1 MQTGTDSSFCLLH
14 YKGAQ
19 KWGKEAQCL
28 LRYDMLHSSYIFRIA
43 KIMQHSVILVLV
55 DINISEASVW
65 VSIIEMAKILA
76 RNHREE
82 ISSVRKMPGGKYYL
96 HRAENYRNITVCK
109 FLDRCPVWQLLRFK
123 FHPQPDLQKHRSV
136 IQDRCDLVEILDDK
150 LQLPELLLNLHR
162 NNRSGN
168 W

>member
-1 MQTGTDSSFCLLH
+1 M
-14 YKGAQ
+14 KGCRARAR
-19 KWGKEAQCL
+19 K
-28 LRYDMLHSSYIFRIA
+28 YDVSPAMTYWILNTVFRIVT
-43 KIMQHSVILVLV
+43 ITQCSLILVLLG
-55 DINISEASVW
+55 INISEVSVW

-96 HRAENYRNITVCK
+96 HRVQNYRNITVCK

-136 IQDRCDLVEILDDK
+136 IQGRCDLVEILDDN
-150 LQLPELLLNLHR
+150 LQFPKILLNLQR

-168 W
+168 R